1 MEVEL
6 SGLLF
11 PPKLSRTFLCSVGLR
26 IIKYVWRGH
35 FSVSL
40 FSLSGF
46 IWQDMYLE
54 ICEQQQQAPPT
65 SPLLPLPPSPL
76 PDLPPPPFLSSQFS
90 FPKIPFTAMLP

>member
-1 MEVEL
+1 MFCWLMQFENYKVCVV
-6 SGLLF
+6 GAFFLF
-11 PPKLSRTFLCSVGLR
+11 PC
-26 IIKYVWRGH
+26 
-35 FSVSL
+35 
-40 FSLSGF
+40 SLSGF

-90 FPKIPFTAMLP
+90 FPKISFTAMLP